1 MSYENDKPVRHT
13 NNDANDY
20 GGTTLDQNNYGIT
33 QARVT
38 AVHKGR
44 YALTCEHGDLY
55 GRLKTSAYR
64 SGETIPTVG
73 DFVLIDYNSSGDSQI
88 LSTLPRRTFFSRR
101 AAGPAGT
108 EQAVAANCDY
118 VFVMQ
123 SMNQNFN
130 LSRLERYLTLAWQ
143 SGAEPVIVL
152 TKLDLAEDPELY
164 LKAAQ
169 SISQGAPVHAVS
181 AHTGAG
187 LEELA
192 AYLVPGKTAAF
203 LGSSGVGKSSLVNA
217 LAGEDLMA
225 VRAIRETDARGRHT
239 TVHRQLLRLPGGAF
253 LIDTPGMRELGMWEA
268 AEGLTEAF
276 PEVQALLGR
285 CRFTDCK
292 HETEPGCAI
301 RAALEDGSLLPQRWE
316 NFLKLQAESARAERK
331 IAALQRKAAKGRRGR

>member
-1 MSYENDKPVRHT
+1 M
-13 NNDANDY
+13 
-20 GGTTLDQNNYGIT
+20 DQNNYGIT

-38 AVHKGR
+38 AVHKER
-44 YALTCEHGDLY
+44 YALTCEHGDLF

-64 SGETIPTVG
+64 NGETIPTVG
-73 DFVLIDYNSSGDSQI
+73 DFVLIDYNSSGDSPI

-101 AAGPAGT
+101 AAGPAGA

-130 LSRLERYLTLAWQ
+130 LSRLERYLALAWQ

-164 LKAAQ
+164 LKAAR

-181 AHTGAG
+181 ARTGAG

-192 AYLVPGKTAAF
+192 AYLAPGKTAAF

-225 VRAIRETDARGRHT
+225 VRAIREADARGRHT

-292 HETEPGCAI
+292 HKTEPGCAI

-316 NFLKLQAESARAERK
+316 NFLKLQAESAYAERK
-331 IAALQRKAAKGRRGR
+331 AVALRRKAAKGRRGR